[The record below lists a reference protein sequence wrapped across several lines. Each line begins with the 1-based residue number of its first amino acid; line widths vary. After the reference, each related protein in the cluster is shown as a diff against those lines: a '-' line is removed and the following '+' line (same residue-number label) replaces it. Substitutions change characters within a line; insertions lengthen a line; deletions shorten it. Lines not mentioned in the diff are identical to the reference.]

1 MTEKKKQKVRRQIQ
15 ESRFRLISMTGFF
28 AEPLMDLTFVDSPM
42 VKRISVGKNLMLING
57 DWFSK
62 LGKTETD
69 YILAHELMHLHL
81 KHIDR
86 PKYFRGDRFHL
97 AADIVANAGLDIL
110 GWRYERLTGIG
121 RIYRKT
127 FYPEYSGSSLRAE
140 EAVRYIP
147 FDPST
152 MSEGVR
158 RTYMIDS
165 EEAWEIKENPEAL
178 GEILLR
184 IGESDPDDLKA
195 ESTFG
200 GNYVEELRNFILS
213 NQTISGEDEEEEKE
227 ESEKEKGKGGTWEH
241 IALGD
246 LEQLRNEK
254 QQSVKMPYR
263 EGEIRKWQRLHDTEL
278 DWRELLN
285 FFVQET
291 IDDYSFTPP
300 DKRYSEGDFFLPDY
314 NEASDDPREVLFM
327 VDTSG
332 SIDAMLLERAYSEI
346 RQALEQFGGK
356 LKGAVGFFD
365 VRVYE
370 PVSFDNL
377 IDLESLIP
385 KGGGGTSYTCI
396 FDHVKEMAGAKPMS
410 IVIFTDG
417 EAGFPS
423 EDVAMGIPVLW
434 LFTNEKASAPWGRS
448 ARLTAD
454 TRKAWSGPR
463 FR

>member
-15 ESRFRLISMTGFF
+15 ESRFRLIAMTGSF
-28 AEPLMDLTFVDSPM
+28 ADPLLDLTYVDSPL
-42 VKRISVGKNLMLING
+42 VKRISVGKKIMLING
-57 DWFSK
+57 EWFSK
-62 LGKTETD
+62 LGKKETD
-69 YILAHELMHLHL
+69 YILAHELMHLNL
-81 KHIDR
+81 KHIQR

-97 AADIVANAGLDIL
+97 AADIVVNAGLDIL
-110 GWRYERLTGIG
+110 GWQYEKLTGIG

-127 FYPEYSGSSLRAE
+127 FYPEVSGSSLRAE

-165 EEAWEIKENPEAL
+165 EEAWELRESAETL

-184 IGESDPDDLKA
+184 PGEKDPDDLIP

-200 GNYVEELRNFILS
+200 GKHTEELRNFVLS
-213 NQTISGEDEEEEKE
+213 NQTISGEDEEEGDE
-227 ESEKEKGKGGTWEH
+227 EAKKEKGPGGTWEH

-246 LEQLRNEK
+246 LEQLRDEK
-254 QQSVKMPYR
+254 KKTERSPQR
-263 EGEIRKWQRLHDTEL
+263 EGEIRRWQRIHDTEL

-285 FFVQET
+285 FFVQES

-300 DKRYSEGDFFLPDY
+300 DKRYDGGDFFLPDY
-314 NEASDDPREVLFM
+314 NEASEEPREVLFL

-332 SIDAMLLERAYSEI
+332 SIHQELLERAYSEI
-346 RQALEQFGGK
+346 REALQQFGGK
-356 LKGAVGFFD
+356 LKGSVGFFD

-370 PVSFDNL
+370 PVSFENL
-377 IDLESLIP
+377 IDLEALIP
-385 KGGGGTSYTCI
+385 KGGGGTSYDCI
-396 FDHVKEMAGAKPMS
+396 FEYIQKTVGESPLS

-417 EAGFPS
+417 DASFPGEEA
-423 EDVAMGIPVLW
+423 AMGIPVLW
-434 LFTNEKASAPWGRS
+434 LFTNEKAVAPWGRS
-448 ARLTAD
+448 ARLH
-454 TRKAWSGPR
+454 
-463 FR
+463 